1 MERKVRVAVVG
12 LGWPGQRHLEAYLK
26 HPQVEV
32 LGICDA
38 NPTLLESTQRQHGI
52 ARGFHALDE
61 LLAVDELDAVS
72 ICTPNFLHQPMIC
85 AALAAEKHVLCEKP
99 LAATLEQ
106 GERAALAARESDRI
120 CMIGF
125 SRRYREDSRLLKGL
139 IGSGELGEIYHVR
152 TGWLRRQWNPTVR
165 GWFLSK
171 QHSGGGPLIDLG
183 VHMLD
188 LALWFMDS
196 PKAVTVSGSVSHHLT
211 RKLSQTVPVDIEDLA
226 SAYIRL
232 DNGATVMLETSWV
245 SYSGTGDHI
254 FCQLMGTHG
263 GAKIEF
269 GAPTPVPPL
278 ELYLDHATVPL
289 AATPALH
296 VGHEGADVHFFN
308 EISEF
313 VGAIQENR
321 RPASPIEHGLEIL
334 RILDAIYRSADT
346 GSEVRLDRA
355 GEVAVLA

>member
-1 MERKVRVAVVG
+1 MERKIRVGVVG

-32 LGICDA
+32 IGLCDT
-38 NPTLLESTQRQHGI
+38 NPVLLASIQSKYGVE
-52 ARGFHALDE
+52 RGYGDFDD

-85 AALAAEKHVLCEKP
+85 AALAAGKHTLCEKP
-99 LAATLEQ
+99 LAATLAQ
-106 GERAALAARESDRI
+106 GELAAMAARESDRI

-125 SRRYREDSRLLKGL
+125 SRRYREDSRLVKSLVDA
-139 IGSGELGEIYHVR
+139 GELGQIYHVR
-152 TGWLRRQWNPTVR
+152 TGWLRRRWNPSVQ

-171 QHSGGGPLIDLG
+171 QLSGGGPLIDLG

-188 LALWFMDS
+188 LALWFMGS
-196 PKAVTVSGSVSHHLT
+196 PKAVSVSGSVSHHLGNT
-211 RKLSQTVPVDIEDLA
+211 LSQTSSIDVEDLA

-232 DNGATVMLETSWV
+232 DNGATVILETSWV

-269 GAPTPVPPL
+269 SAPTPVPPL
-278 ELYLDHATVPL
+278 EVYVDHAGVPL
-289 AATPALH
+289 AAIPALP
-296 VGHEGADVHFFN
+296 VGHETADVHFFN

-313 VGAIQENR
+313 IAAIQENR
-321 RPASPIEHGLEIL
+321 QPASPIEHGLEIL
-334 RILDAIYRSADT
+334 RILDAIYRSAET
-346 GSEVRLDRA
+346 GAEIRLDRSSELA
-355 GEVAVLA
+355 VAV